1 MAEEMMINT
10 APIPG
15 QSLTKPPG
23 NAPYE
28 RPPEITDPEQ
38 ALMGYINYLNDPKV
52 LQGIMGLLETGFD
65 LTTLVEG
72 LLRGGVA
79 EGYHSIDTSLVI
91 TKPLISFL
99 VKIADAT
106 GIDYKVGNP
115 ELDGEEEDLSQ
126 FEDLSLDELD
136 LDVSGQSI
144 DQVMSEEPLEEQPL
158 EEESVQEEPM
168 VEEEGPPKKGLMERG
183 Q

>member
-1 MAEEMMINT
+1 
-10 APIPG
+10 
-15 QSLTKPPG
+15 
-23 NAPYE
+23 
-28 RPPEITDPEQ
+28 
-38 ALMGYINYLNDPKV
+38 
-52 LQGIMGLLETGFD
+52 MGLLETGFD

-106 GIDYKVGNP
+106 GIDYKIGNP

-144 DQVMSEEPLEEQPL
+144 DQVMSEQPL
-158 EEESVQEEPM
+158 EEEPVQEEPM